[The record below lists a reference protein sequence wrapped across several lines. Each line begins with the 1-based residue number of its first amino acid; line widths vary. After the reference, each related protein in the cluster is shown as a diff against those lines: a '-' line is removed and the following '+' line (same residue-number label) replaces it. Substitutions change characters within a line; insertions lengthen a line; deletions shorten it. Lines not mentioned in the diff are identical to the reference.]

1 MVFCSFPFQMKTKQN
16 AVSQDPKPQPSA
28 APNIKVSPAED
39 YSYDEYEKYED
50 MPNQI
55 ESYYVGENG
64 R

>member
-1 MVFCSFPFQMKTKQN
+1 MKIKRN